1 MARAELLASTKIT
14 LKFYPQITCFLES
27 LTKEMAA
34 WLKDPSSSNTSKVGS
49 LSSPQF
55 QALVQPSRSFGDEAS
70 INFQCMI
77 SAASLAHTQQ
87 NLPHARLNDDS
98 SESTKLPERSK
109 QGNNPIIMELQQIG
123 AFAGHQFL
131 IFLDKKLTPQSLA
144 TLSKEDLQALFLIIM
159 GTILAIGY
167 AQPMKEFPPFPP
179 KEVRFTP
186 QPRCC
191 DLQTI
196 QDNYPQNP
204 ETLYDAMQ
212 KHLCRTLAHYAI
224 FIGSKLGLPFVG
236 HVERFII
243 EAAHAR
249 WNREGRF
256 SWLTK
261 ETLPENDETGHE
273 LEAKWPV
280 FLTDF
285 YSANGGFSFEDS
297 GPYSQASNRIFFP
310 PSYST
315 ISIRTVA
322 RDRTVVCPHRRNHG
336 LVGRSGTTF

>member
-1 MARAELLASTKIT
+1 MAGAELLASTKIT
-14 LKFYPQITCFLES
+14 LEFDSQITWSLES
-27 LTKEMAA
+27 LTKEMIA
-34 WLKDPSSSNTSKVGS
+34 WLNDPSSSSTSKVGS
-49 LSSPQF
+49 MSSPQF
-55 QALVQPSRSFGDEAS
+55 QALVQPSFGDEAS
-70 INFQCMI
+70 IKFQRMMTAI
-77 SAASLAHTQQ
+77 SLAHTQQ
-87 NLPHARLNDDS
+87 NLPHARLDDHS
-98 SESTKLPERSK
+98 SESTTLHERSE
-109 QGNNPIIMELQQIG
+109 QGNNPIIMELQRIG
-123 AFAGHQFL
+123 AVAGHQFL
-131 IFLDKKLTPQSLA
+131 MFLDKKLTPQSLA
-144 TLSKEDLQALFLIIM
+144 TLSKEDLQALFLMIM

-167 AQPMKEFPPFPP
+167 AQPVKEFPTFPP
-179 KEVRFTP
+179 NEVRFTP
-186 QPRCC
+186 LPRCC
-191 DLQTI
+191 SLPKI
-196 QDNYPQNP
+196 QGNCSENP
-204 ETLYDAMQ
+204 ETLYNAMQ